1 MGSMTSEVRAHGAV
15 AAQAVEAVAELAA
28 GQRTLEQ
35 VVRWGLAFSPPR
47 LVAEV
52 VKQDEYT
59 LDVVMPW
66 GELFLV
72 YDST

>member
-1 MGSMTSEVRAHGAV
+1 MVV
-15 AAQAVEAVAELAA
+15 ALVA

-47 LVAEV
+47 LVADV

-66 GELFLV
+66 GAIFLV